1 MLSQIADVA
10 DLIAAATIV
19 VSLLFVAYEM
29 RATRKQ
35 TELTN
40 WRELL
45 QTLTDYKAQVNDPNL
60 SAVLVKGHADYGSLS
75 DAERLIFEMYLE
87 QGVHIFGNFLK
98 HNDAL
103 PQKLVGLEGAIANY
117 FFEMLTT
124 PGGAA
129 WWEES
134 QRRKRFMPDTYRTT
148 NALLE
153 RRHANDGARVET

>member
-1 MLSQIADVA
+1 MSQIADIA
-10 DLIAAATIV
+10 DLIAAAAIV
-19 VSLLFVAYEM
+19 VSLLFVAYEI

-45 QTLTDYKAQVNDPNL
+45 QTLTDYKAQPNDPNL
-60 SAVLVKGHADYGSLS
+60 AAVLVKGHADYASLS
-75 DAERLIFEMYLE
+75 DAERLTFDMYLE

-98 HNDAL
+98 HNDSL
-103 PQKLVGLEGAIANY
+103 PQKLVGLDGAITNY
-117 FFEMLTT
+117 FYEMLST

-134 QRRKRFMPDTYRTT
+134 QTRKRFMPDTYRVT
-148 NALLE
+148 NELLDK
-153 RRHANDGARVET
+153 RRANDGAPI

>member
-1 MLSQIADVA
+1 MLSHIADIA
-10 DLIAAATIV
+10 DLIAAGAIV
-19 VSLLFVAYEM
+19 VSLLFVAYEI

-45 QTLTDYKAQVNDPNL
+45 QTLTDYKAQPNDPSL
-60 SAVLVKGHADYGSLS
+60 AAVLVKGHADYASLS
-75 DAERLIFEMYLE
+75 DAEKLSFEMYLE

-103 PQKLVGLEGAIANY
+103 PQKLVGLEGAITNY
-117 FFEMLTT
+117 FYEMLST

-129 WWEES
+129 WWEDS
-134 QRRKRFMPDTYRTT
+134 QRRKRFMADTYRTT

-153 RRHANDGARVET
+153 KRRANGGEPVEL